1 MERGI
6 TMANLDILGI
16 HWAGLDRLILFP
28 IFVVFVLLCIKNYVR
43 IKKSSGLLVHESN
56 RKTLFKFFSMRK
68 QLLKT
73 VFLSIALI
81 AVFLALLQPQWT
93 KREQSVAQEGR
104 DLFIVLDI
112 SRSMLAQDM
121 KPSRLEFAK
130 LKIRNLLSRM
140 SFDRIGL
147 ILFSGTAFVQ
157 CPLTA
162 DHPAFLMFLDHVDVE
177 AISSGTTAL
186 DKALTKTMEV
196 FGNSVGRKNKLVL
209 LITDGEDFSL
219 NLDAVKQRAIHD
231 NIRLFTLGVGT
242 PEGAPIPKIGSTGY
256 ETDASGTIA
265 LTQLNEKL
273 LQDISS
279 KINGSYIR
287 ATYGDADIDRMAKII
302 KSFEKEKFADKKL
315 SVYEDQY
322 PWLLGAAWVMLIL
335 EWIL

>member
-1 MERGI
+1 MEG
-6 TMANLDILGI
+6 DIDMNDFLGI
-16 HWAGLDRLILFP
+16 HWAGLDRFILLP
-28 IFVVFVLLCIKNYVR
+28 IFLVFILLFIKNYMR
-43 IKKSSGLLVHESN
+43 IKKTSGLLVHKTN
-56 RKTLFKFFSMRK
+56 RKTLFKFFSLKK
-68 QLLKT
+68 QFLKT
-73 VFLSIALI
+73 IFLSIAI
-81 AVFLALLQPQWT
+81 MSVFLALLQPQWT
-93 KREQSVAQEGR
+93 KREQPITQEGR

-130 LKIRNLLSRM
+130 LKIRNLLSRI

-186 DKALTKTMEV
+186 DKALSKTMDV
-196 FGNSVGRKNKLVL
+196 FGNSAGRKNKLVL

-219 NLDAVKQRAIHD
+219 QLDAVKQRAVQD

-242 PEGAPIPKIGSTGY
+242 PEGAPIPKIGSAGY
-256 ETDASGTIA
+256 ETDSSGTIA
-265 LTQLNEKL
+265 LSQLNEKL

-279 KINGSYIR
+279 KINGSYIK
-287 ATYGDADIDRMAKII
+287 ATYGDSDIDRIAKLV

-322 PWLLGAAWVMLIL
+322 PWLLGIAWVMLML